1 MLNLIASVDCE
12 TALKRDAYSSLNRST
27 FSKLQT
33 LFNKQSGSTLASE
46 KTKELLGKH
55 LQLLKRILTEP
66 FLLIGVLF
74 VIQNATRWNAWF
86 DSVNHVVKLLDA
98 NGNIEQQEKMSENLN
113 LLCEHH
119 GIGDFKS
126 QEILFMQEYV
136 SLMQP
141 IAIALDVLQ
150 SETGN

>member
-1 MLNLIASVDCE
+1 M
-12 TALKRDAYSSLNRST
+12 
-27 FSKLQT
+27 
-33 LFNKQSGSTLASE
+33 
-46 KTKELLGKH
+46 
-55 LQLLKRILTEP
+55 TEP

-74 VIQNATRWNAWF
+74 VIPNATRWNAWF

-150 SETGN
+150 GETARSAGESTKKWLPDREGKGKNEPLSKFDIS